1 MPPSVTAEK
10 DEELRRGDFP
20 AYNASRRRQPPPK
33 LKKPVPHYRHLVRWN
48 KNHVPESIEERQMNQ
63 DLNILRHA
71 LDLFLNSRM
80 AESEEILA
88 RGPVLVNGKDDGE
101 KQGHAAQGST
111 SSTSSAASQK
121 AKEALARLR
130 EQKEGSSDL
139 QQLPNDFKESLTLD
153 KTKEDAAS
161 TTSSGRSQKEGPS
174 APSSASSASSSK
186 GSSSNKKDDKGPSS
200 MYYDLGKAIIQGLR
214 ALVTFDPEQ
223 IELGMK
229 AFERAIK
236 TADKQRK
243 GTMIG
248 LGSVKAVGSFVVG
261 TIGAG
266 SFRGMNRVQ
275 KHAELI
281 YAEATIL
288 RSLLSVLYH
297 LDVWMVIE
305 ECINLRH
312 AFTIIQGLKSFMDSV
327 ESELRAGKSIDHHQI
342 DEHLVSGVTLSYS
355 LYNII
360 ISFMPDIIVKMLQ
373 FIGFPSDRDWGMAM
387 LAACGDWDPMASPET
402 PQEHAERLASSAN
415 DGVRRQFCDMVP
427 VIFQVIVGSFIP
439 LNHVDLNYA
448 QMINDYNLEL
458 YPDSPFFLFLKGR
471 HLQVTSKLDE
481 AITTYNSAEVHEPS
495 WLQLNHI
502 FVFESMMIAMMKG
515 DHDSAC
521 EKSRQLLKESRW
533 SKCAFRYLVAI
544 TGYERG
550 DSSEKKKIGTL
561 MGKVEDGMQKV
572 AGMNLF
578 FETFCARKSKRYLK
592 EGRLLLPNYDF
603 MLLWNTFDMM
613 PPKVLLMALDNISA
627 EVRRLQELLPRKLL
641 ERENEP
647 LAAKDQTIEAST
659 GGVLSGLWSSKNPLQ
674 KDSKVAD
681 YENFYDDYCLA
692 FFLQGLVAYHI
703 AFFPEDAFNSKMC
716 ELALES
722 FQTVFRYAPL
732 INDDTYTYYFSHYY
746 KAKIWIHQGRLDE
759 AQARFK
765 YLLGLTN
772 TNLMGLPA
780 LVGGKG
786 KNSLE
791 LFVLMRVH
799 SGLIEIETTRAAA
812 GDSDSA
818 QSIRSGSIRSA
829 KN

>member
-1 MPPSVTAEK
+1 MPPSAKTEK
-10 DEELRRGDFP
+10 DNEANQGQGFP
-20 AYNASRRRQPPPK
+20 AYNASRRQQPPPK

-48 KNHVPESIEERQMNQ
+48 KDRVPDSVEEQQMNQ
-63 DLNILRHA
+63 DLTLLRHI
-71 LDLFLNSRM
+71 LDLFMNNKM
-80 AESEEILA
+80 AEAEGLLA
-88 RGPVLVNGKDDGE
+88 RGPVLVGESGENEHKAEPSSSSSSSTAAQKAMETFGE
-101 KQGHAAQGST
+101 KQQQQKEQQEDPEPRHPQEKSQESHHASGDDFSSVT
-111 SSTSSAASQK
+111 SS
-121 AKEALARLR
+121 
-130 EQKEGSSDL
+130 
-139 QQLPNDFKESLTLD
+139 
-153 KTKEDAAS
+153 
-161 TTSSGRSQKEGPS
+161 S
-174 APSSASSASSSK
+174 APSNNGNKKSSSATSSSEGGKK
-186 GSSSNKKDDKGPSS
+186 GKESKEPMAMYFELAKG
-200 MYYDLGKAIIQGLR
+200 IIQGLR
-214 ALVTFDPEQ
+214 ALVTFDPEE

-229 AFERAIK
+229 AFEKAIK

-243 GTMIG
+243 GSIIG

-297 LDVWMVIE
+297 LDVWMVFE

-327 ESELRAGKSIDHHQI
+327 ESELRAGKNIDHHQI

-360 ISFMPDIIVKMLQ
+360 ISFLPDIIVKMLQ

-387 LAACGDWDPMASPET
+387 LGACGDWDPMAPPESSA
-402 PQEHAERLASSAN
+402 EHAERLASSAN
-415 DGVRRQFCDMVP
+415 DGIRRQFCDMVP
-427 VIFQVIVGSFIP
+427 IIFQVIVSSFIP
-439 LNHVDLNYA
+439 MNHIDLGYA
-448 QMINDYNLEL
+448 QKINDYNLEL
-458 YPDSPFFLFLKGR
+458 YPESPFFLFFKGR
-471 HLQVTSKLDE
+471 HLQVTSQLDE
-481 AITTYNSAEVHEPS
+481 AVATYNSVQVEPRWHNLS
-495 WLQLNHI
+495 HI
-502 FVFESMMIAMMKG
+502 FVFESLMCAMMQA
-515 DHDSAC
+515 DHDTAC

-533 SKCAFRYLVAI
+533 SKCAFRYLTAI

-550 DSSEKKKIGTL
+550 DNTEKKKIDNL
-561 MGKVEDGMQKV
+561 MEKVEGGMQKV

-578 FETFCARKSKRYLK
+578 FETFCTRKSKRYIK
-592 EGRLLLPNYDF
+592 EGHLLLPSYDF

-613 PPKVLLMALDNISA
+613 PPKVLQKALDTISS
-627 EVRRLQELLPRKLL
+627 EVSRLQAMLPQKMKN
-641 ERENEP
+641 RESQP
-647 LAAKDQTIEAST
+647 LAPKDQTIEAAS
-659 GGVLSGLWSSKNPLQ
+659 GGYLGGMFSNKNAILR
-674 KDSKVAD
+674 DSKVSD

-703 AFFPEDAFNSKMC
+703 AFFPEEAFHQGMC
-716 ELALES
+716 DLAMES

-759 AQARFK
+759 AQTRFK
-765 YLLGLTN
+765 YLLSHSN
-772 TNLMGLPA
+772 TNLLGLPA

-791 LFVLMRVH
+791 LFVLLKVH
-799 SGLIEIETTRAAA
+799 SGLLDIETARTAAA
-812 GDSDSA
+812 GGASVMGS
-818 QSIRSGSIRSA
+818 SIRSDSIRSS
-829 KN
+829 K